1 MLFRSMITAFKLAEQ
16 FREQGKKVIIWNSFI
31 GNMNVFKTHL
41 FKNYDPI
48 MINGSVP
55 KDISIPGNRDELIN
69 KFKNSKSAEIL
80 IATAASMG
88 ESVSL
93 HKNLNNEK
101 VCEHAIYL
109 DRNFNAGQYMQSM
122 DRIHRIG
129 MDPNSH
135 VQYHL
140 INRKSTRLN
149 SSH

>member
-1 MLFRSMITAFKLAEQ
+1 
-16 FREQGKKVIIWNSFI
+16 
-31 GNMNVFKTHL
+31 
-41 FKNYDPI
+41 
-48 MINGSVP
+48 
-55 KDISIPGNRDELIN
+55 
-69 KFKNSKSAEIL
+69 
-80 IATAASMG
+80 MG

-140 INRKSTRLN
+140 IIGTNTIDQAINRRLN
-149 SSH
+149 VQF